1 MFGITKLI
9 LKYDIIKAIDIKK
22 NKVDKTISVLSTIQI
37 LLNSYS
43 IPTTSYPASTTA
55 FLSTSSDTS
64 FTIVT
69 TA

>member
-1 MFGITKLI
+1 MEYMQ
-9 LKYDIIKAIDIKK
+9 LKYYIIKAIDIK

-64 FTIVT
+64 FASVT